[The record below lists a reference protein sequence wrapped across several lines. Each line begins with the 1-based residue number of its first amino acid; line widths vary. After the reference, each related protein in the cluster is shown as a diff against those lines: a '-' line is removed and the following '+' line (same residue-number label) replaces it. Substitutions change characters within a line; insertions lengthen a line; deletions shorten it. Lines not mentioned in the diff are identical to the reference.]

1 MLFFQVYIKEKTKNA
16 QFKRSKTNI
25 RAYQNTIIESF
36 FFKSLLKNILQMI
49 MLQMSL
55 NNRVKQF
62 VFTDLYYI

>member
-16 QFKRSKTNI
+16 QLRRSKTNI

-36 FFKSLLKNILQMI
+36 FFKSLLKKIFQMT